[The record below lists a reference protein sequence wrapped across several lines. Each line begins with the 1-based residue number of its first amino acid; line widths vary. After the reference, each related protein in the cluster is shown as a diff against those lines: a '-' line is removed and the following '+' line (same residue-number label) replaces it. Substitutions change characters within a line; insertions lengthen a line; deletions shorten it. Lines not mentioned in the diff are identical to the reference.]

1 MTVAPAEALETL
13 RDNPA
18 YCRAYQAAMRSAAH
32 FMHWRTPKVLADYSE
47 LRDELRA
54 HNITSV
60 LVVSDPGLVKAG
72 LVDTLE
78 NSLRDA
84 GFKIARYA
92 DTAPGPTT
100 DDVAR
105 GLEQYY
111 SLQNDGSVANNSTG
125 IVALGGGSAMDCAKG
140 IAARV
145 AKPNKSIAQLR
156 GQLKV
161 RSGMPYLAAIPTT
174 AGTGSETTV
183 AAVITDPETHEK
195 GAINDPALI
204 PQSAVLDPRLTEG
217 VPPKV
222 TAATGIDALSHAVEA
237 YIGQSNTYE
246 TKRDALIAT
255 RLIFRWLPE
264 AVRNGHNLEA
274 RAAMQR
280 AAFLAGT
287 AFTRA
292 YVGYV
297 HAASHQLS
305 ALYGTVHGVGNGA
318 LMPHVLEMY
327 GHSCDKQLA
336 DLGRAAEIPGWD
348 QGTDSEKA
356 QRFIAAVRDLT
367 SDIGLPLTLPEIKPE
382 DIPQLA
388 EKAAKEGNPL
398 YPVPKIFSVGD
409 FEKLYESV
417 SEPPADESRG
427 FETAPDGASSTDGT
441 MLPSTGSASVG

>member
-1 MTVAPAEALETL
+1 MTAAGTTNYLPTHNATTAPPKWY
-13 RDNPA
+13 NPA
-18 YCRAYQAAMRSAAH
+18 YCRAYQSVMRKAAH
-32 FMHWRTPKVLADYSE
+32 FMHWRTPKVLSDYSE

-54 HNITSV
+54 HDINSV

-72 LVDTLE
+72 LVGALE
-78 NSLRDA
+78 DSLRAA
-84 GFKIARYA
+84 GFTVSTYA
-92 DTAPGPTT
+92 ETAPGPTT
-100 DDVAR
+100 EDVAR
-105 GLEQYY
+105 GLSIYY
-111 SLQNDGSVANNSTG
+111 NNKCTG

-145 AKPNKSIAQLR
+145 AQPNKSIAQLR

-161 RSGMPYLAAIPTT
+161 RSGVPYLAAIPTT

-183 AAVITDPETHEK
+183 AAVITDPETHDK

-204 PQSAVLDPRLTEG
+204 PQAAVLDPHLTEG

-246 TKRDALIAT
+246 TRRDALIAT
-255 RLIFRWLPE
+255 RLIFKWLPV
-264 AVRNGHNLEA
+264 AVADGHNLEA
-274 RAAMQR
+274 RAAMQK

-318 LMPHVLEMY
+318 LMPHVLEMF
-327 GHSCDKQLA
+327 GHAADSQLA
-336 DLGRAAEIPGWD
+336 DLGRAALIPDWD
-348 QGTDSEKA
+348 KGTDSEKA

-367 SDIGLPLTLPEIKPE
+367 AEIGLPLTLPEIKPA
-382 DIPQLA
+382 DIPELA
-388 EKAAKEGNPL
+388 RKAAKEGNPL
-398 YPVPKIFSVGD
+398 YPVPEIWQIPE
-409 FEKLYESV
+409 FEELYRAV
-417 SEPPADESRG
+417 SESSG
-427 FETAPDGASSTDGT
+427 QGVTA
-441 MLPSTGSASVG
+441 

>member
-1 MTVAPAEALETL
+1 MTVRVEIDPHE
-13 RDNPA
+13 A
-18 YCRAYQAAMRSAAH
+18 YCRAYQAAMRTAAH
-32 FMHWRTPKVLADYSE
+32 FMPWRTPRVLSDYGE
-47 LRDELRA
+47 LRDDLRA
-54 HNITSV
+54 HGIQSV

-72 LVDTLE
+72 LVGSLE
-78 NSLRDA
+78 DSLREA
-84 GFKIARYA
+84 GFTVSTYA
-92 DTAPGPTT
+92 DTAAGPTT
-100 DDVAR
+100 EDVAR
-105 GLEQYY
+105 GLDIYRE
-111 SLQNDGSVANNSTG
+111 NNCRG
-125 IVALGGGSAMDCAKG
+125 IVALGGGSPMDCAKG

-145 AKPNKSIAQLR
+145 AKPDKTIAQLR

-161 RSGMPYLAAIPTT
+161 RSGVPYLAAIPTT

-204 PQSAVLDPRLTEG
+204 PQAAVLDPRLTEG

-246 TKRDALIAT
+246 TRKDALIAT
-255 RLIFRWLPE
+255 RLIFKWLPV
-264 AVRNGHNLEA
+264 AVADGHNLEA
-274 RAAMQR
+274 RAAMQK
-280 AAFLAGT
+280 AAFLAGA

-327 GHSCDKQLA
+327 DGAADKQLA

-348 QGTDSEKA
+348 DGTDAEKA
-356 QRFIAAVRDLT
+356 QRFIAAVRNLT
-367 SDIGLPLTLPEIKPE
+367 ADIGLPLTLPEIKQE
-382 DIPQLA
+382 DIPELA
-388 EKAAKEGNPL
+388 RKAAKEGNPL
-398 YPVPKIFSVGD
+398 YPVPRIWNIPE

-417 SEPPADESRG
+417 AVSG
-427 FETAPDGASSTDGT
+427 
-441 MLPSTGSASVG
+441 